1 MIATSAYE
9 NLTRA
14 TRRRLL
20 RRAVVRPSLSAV
32 VLFVLYFTLPL
43 DRAFTGLTIVAL
55 LAGLCAFGGL
65 IVYQVR
71 LIVRSPYPRLAAITA
86 LAVSVP
92 LFVLSFST
100 VYYLMAHTASNSFT
114 EAMTRLDALYF
125 TVTVLSTVGFGDIA
139 ARSEVARAVTTV
151 QMVGDLVLVGLVIRV
166 LLNAVQIGLASRSDT
181 RRKIPQHRPDNAS
194 QRHPCPMTPT
204 TWSPRSADSVAGDG
218 FSRSRCPP

>member
-1 MIATSAYE
+1 VIATSAYE
-9 NLTRA
+9 NLPRA

-20 RRAVVRPSLSAV
+20 RRALVRPSLSAV
-32 VLFVLYFTLPL
+32 ALFVLYFTLPM

-55 LAGLCAFGGL
+55 LAGLCAFAGL

-71 LIVRSPYPRLAAITA
+71 LIVRSPYPRLTAITA

-100 VYYLMAHTASNSFT
+100 VYYLMERTASSSFT

-151 QMVGDLVLVGLVIRV
+151 QMLGDLVLVGLVVRV
-166 LLNAVQIGLASRSDT
+166 LLNAVQTGLASRSDT
-181 RRKIPQHRPDNAS
+181 RAED
-194 QRHPCPMTPT
+194 
-204 TWSPRSADSVAGDG
+204 
-218 FSRSRCPP
+218 PPAQA